1 MKVLTLDVDSGER
14 DPSLYPNPNDYTI
27 KLNRT
32 LYGVTKLTIVG
43 ARIPNCQNLINV
55 GNKQFQL
62 DNKTYVLQE
71 GTYLNG
77 TDLASN
83 LQTTLAGSNV
93 TEVTFNTKDNTL
105 LFSNCGIGNN
115 VFSFKFFTGSN
126 GYSTSSLVGPPA
138 TVLGF
143 NGLDAGVSAGSNVLT
158 SNVIDLDGPTSLFM
172 RITCKGDE
180 FDRDIYV
187 NGGTF
192 SFSNT
197 LGQTSNIPTIPPNY
211 IGRIILQNLG
221 AITQYNQTD
230 TLVQY
235 DVPNLNVD
243 ELRIRF
249 YWNNGNKLIP
259 YDFGKRNH
267 ILKFEIKCET
277 DRLSKVYDESPVD
290 ELPPPVDPPPE
301 PFRRDTIFMVALGLI
316 LLVGLFIL
324 LR

>member
-32 LYGVTKLTIVG
+32 LYDVTKLTLVG

-62 DNKTYVLQE
+62 DSTTYILQE
-71 GTYLNG
+71 ATYTNG
-77 TDLASN
+77 ADLASN

-93 TEVTFNTKDNTL
+93 TQVTFNSKDSTL
-105 LFSNCGIGNN
+105 TFSSTPNDDWFAFR
-115 VFSFKFFTGSN
+115 FSTGSN
-126 GYSTSSLVGPPA
+126 GYATNSLVGPPA
-138 TVLGF
+138 AVLGF
-143 NGLDAGVSAGSNVLT
+143 NGTDVNTPDGSYEIT
-158 SNVIDLDGPTSLFM
+158 SDVIDLDGPTSLFM

-180 FDRDIYV
+180 FDKDIYV

-192 SFSNT
+192 SFGNSGAMST
-197 LGQTSNIPTIPPNY
+197 FASIPPNY
-211 IGRIILQNLG
+211 IGRIIQKSG
-221 AITQYNQTD
+221 VVTQYNKTD
-230 TLVQY
+230 ATIEY

-249 YWNNGNKLIP
+249 YWNNGNKLVP

-267 ILKFEIKCET
+267 ILKFEVACET
-277 DRLSKVYDESPVD
+277 DRLSKVYDEGPVD

-301 PFRRDTIFMVALGLI
+301 PFRKDTILLIVLGFMLF
-316 LLVGLFIL
+316 VGMFIL
-324 LR
+324 MR

>member
-32 LYGVTKLTIVG
+32 LYDVTKLTIVG

-62 DNKTYVLQE
+62 NNATYVLQE
-71 GTYLNG
+71 ATYTNG

-93 TEVTFNTKDNTL
+93 TQVTFSSNNNTL
-105 LFSNCGIGNN
+105 LFSGYQP
-115 VFSFKFFTGSN
+115 FSFKFLTGSN
-126 GYSTSSLVGPPA
+126 GYATNSLVGPPCA
-138 TVLGF
+138 VLGF
-143 NGLDAGVSAGSNVLT
+143 NGTDVSTAAGSNVIV
-158 SNVIDLDGPTSLFM
+158 SNVIDLDGPTSLFV

-180 FDRDIYV
+180 FDKDIYV

-192 SFSNT
+192 SFGNSGSIST
-197 LGQTSNIPTIPPNY
+197 FASIPPNY
-211 IGRIILQNLG
+211 IGRIIQKSG
-221 AITQYNQTD
+221 VVTQYNKTD
-230 TLVQY
+230 ATIDY
-235 DVPNLNVD
+235 DVPNLNID

-249 YWNNGNKLIP
+249 YWNNGNKLVP

-267 ILKFEIKCET
+267 ILKFEIQCET
-277 DRLSKVYDESPVD
+277 DRLSKVYEEGPVD

-301 PFRRDTIFMVALGLI
+301 PFRKDTILLIALGFMLI
-316 LLVGLFIL
+316 VGMFIL
-324 LR
+324 MR

>member
-32 LYGVTKLTIVG
+32 LYDVTKLTLVG

-62 DNKTYVLQE
+62 DSTTYILQE
-71 GTYLNG
+71 ATYTNG

-93 TEVTFNTKDNTL
+93 TQVTFNSKDNTL
-105 LFSNCGIGNN
+105 TFSSTPNDDWFAFR
-115 VFSFKFFTGSN
+115 FSTGSN
-126 GYSTSSLVGPPA
+126 GYATNSLVGPPA
-138 TVLGF
+138 AVLGF
-143 NGLDAGVSAGSNVLT
+143 NGTDVNTPDGLYEIT

-180 FDRDIYV
+180 FDKDIYV

-192 SFSNT
+192 SFGNS
-197 LGQTSNIPTIPPNY
+197 GATSTFASIPPNY
-211 IGRIILQNLG
+211 IGRIIQKSG
-221 AITQYNQTD
+221 VVTQYNKTD
-230 TLVQY
+230 ATIEY

-249 YWNNGNKLIP
+249 YWNNGNKLVP

-267 ILKFEIKCET
+267 ILKFEVSCET
-277 DRLSKVYDESPVD
+277 DRLSKVYDEGPVD

-301 PFRRDTIFMVALGLI
+301 PFRKDTILLIVLGFMLFVGMVI
-316 LLVGLFIL
+316 LM
-324 LR
+324 R

>member
-32 LYGVTKLTIVG
+32 LYGVSKLTIVG

-71 GTYLNG
+71 ATYTNG

-93 TEVTFNTKDNTL
+93 SQVTFSTQNNTL
-105 LFSNCGIGNN
+105 TFSNCGVGNN
-115 VFSFKFFTGSN
+115 VFSFKFMSGSN
-126 GYSTSSLVGPPA
+126 GYATQSLVGPPA

-143 NGLDAGVSAGSNVLT
+143 NGLDVGVSAGSNVLT
-158 SNVIDLDGPTSLFM
+158 SNVIDLDGPTSLFV
-172 RITCKGDE
+172 RLSFRGDD

-192 SFSNT
+192 SFDTNI
-197 LGQTSNIPTIPPNY
+197 QTSNIESIPPKY
-211 IGRIILQNLG
+211 IGRIILRNLG
-221 AITQYNQTD
+221 ELSQYTQNDRQIT
-230 TLVQY
+230 Y
-235 DVPNLNVD
+235 DVPDLNID
-243 ELRIRF
+243 QLRIRL

-267 ILKFEIKCET
+267 IMKFEIECQA
-277 DRLSKVYDESPVD
+277 DRLAKKYEEGPVD

-316 LLVGLFIL
+316 LFIGMIIL

>member
-32 LYGVTKLTIVG
+32 LYGVSKLTIVG

-71 GTYLNG
+71 ATYRNG
-77 TDLASN
+77 ADLASN
-83 LQTTLAGSNV
+83 LQTTLVGSNV
-93 TEVTFNTKDNTL
+93 SQVTFSTQNNTL
-105 LFSNCGIGNN
+105 TFSNCGVGNN
-115 VFSFKFFTGSN
+115 VFSFKFMSGSN
-126 GYSTSSLVGPPA
+126 GYATQSVVGPPA

-143 NGLDAGVSAGSNVLT
+143 NGLDVGVSAGSNVLT
-158 SNVIDLDGPTSLFM
+158 SNVIDLDGATSLFV
-172 RITCKGDE
+172 RLSFRGDD

-192 SFSNT
+192 SFDTNI
-197 LGQTSNIPTIPPNY
+197 QTSNLESIPPNY
-211 IGRIILQNLG
+211 IGRIILRNLG
-221 AITQYNQTD
+221 ELSQYTQNDRQIT
-230 TLVQY
+230 Y
-235 DVPNLNVD
+235 DVPDLNID
-243 ELRIRF
+243 QLRIRL

-267 ILKFEIKCET
+267 IMKFEIECQA
-277 DRLSKVYDESPVD
+277 DRLAKKYEEGPVD

-316 LLVGLFIL
+316 LFIGMIIL
-324 LR
+324 LQ

>member
-32 LYGVTKLTIVG
+32 LYGVSKLTIVG

-62 DNKTYVLQE
+62 DNKTYILQE
-71 GTYLNG
+71 ATYTNG
-77 TDLASN
+77 TDLDSN
-83 LQTTLAGSNV
+83 LQTTLTGSNV
-93 TEVTFNTKDNTL
+93 SQVTFSTQNNTL
-105 LFSNCGIGNN
+105 TFSNCGVGNN
-115 VFSFKFFTGSN
+115 VFSFNFMSGSN
-126 GYSTSSLVGPPA
+126 GYATQSRVGPPA

-143 NGLDAGVSAGSNVLT
+143 NGLDVGVSAGSNVLT
-158 SNVIDLDGPTSLFM
+158 SNVIDLTGATSLFV
-172 RITCKGDE
+172 RISCRGED

-192 SFSNT
+192 SFDN
-197 LGQTSNIPTIPPNY
+197 GIQTSNISSIPPTY
-211 IGRIILQNLG
+211 AGRIILQNLG
-221 AITQYNQTD
+221 ELTQYTQNDRQIT
-230 TLVQY
+230 Y
-235 DVPNLNVD
+235 DVPDLNID
-243 ELRIRF
+243 QLRIRL

-267 ILKFEIKCET
+267 IMKFEIECQA
-277 DRLSKVYDESPVD
+277 DRLDKKYEEGPVD

-316 LLVGLFIL
+316 LFIGLIIL
-324 LR
+324 LQ

>member
-32 LYGVTKLTIVG
+32 LYGVSKLTIVG

-71 GTYLNG
+71 ATYANG
-77 TDLASN
+77 SDLASN

-93 TEVTFNTKDNTL
+93 SQVTFSTRNNTL
-105 LFSNCGIGNN
+105 TFSNCGVGNN
-115 VFSFKFFTGSN
+115 VFSFKFMSGSN
-126 GYSTSSLVGPPA
+126 GYATQSLVGPPA

-143 NGLDAGVSAGSNVLT
+143 NGLDVGVSAGSNVLT
-158 SNVIDLDGPTSLFM
+158 SNVVDLDGPTSLFV
-172 RITCKGDE
+172 RISCRGDD

-192 SFSNT
+192 SFGT
-197 LGQTSNIPTIPPNY
+197 GIQTSNIASIPPNY
-211 IGRIILQNLG
+211 IGRIILRNQGEL
-221 AITQYNQTD
+221 TQYTQNDRQIT
-230 TLVQY
+230 Y
-235 DVPNLNVD
+235 DVPDLNID
-243 ELRIRF
+243 QLRIRL

-267 ILKFEIKCET
+267 IMKFEIECQA
-277 DRLSKVYDESPVD
+277 DRLAKKYEEGPVD

-316 LLVGLFIL
+316 LFIGMIIL

>member
-32 LYGVTKLTIVG
+32 LYDVTKITIVG
-43 ARIPNCQNLINV
+43 ARIPTCQNLINV

-62 DNKTYVLQE
+62 DNKTYVLDE
-71 GTYLNG
+71 ATYTNG

-83 LQTTLAGSNV
+83 LQITLAGSNV
-93 TEVTFNTKDNTL
+93 TQVAFNSKNNTL

-115 VFSFKFFTGSN
+115 VFTFKFMSGSN
-126 GYSTSSLVGPPA
+126 GYATQSTNGPPA
-138 TVLGF
+138 TILGF
-143 NGLDAGVSAGSNVLT
+143 NGSDVGVVAGSNVLV
-158 SNVIDLDGPTSLFM
+158 SNVVDLDGPTSLFV
-172 RITCKGDE
+172 RITCKGDD
-180 FDRDIYV
+180 FDKDIYV

-192 SFSNT
+192 SFGDGT
-197 LGQTSNIPTIPPNY
+197 QTSNISSIPPNY
-211 IGRIILQNLG
+211 VGRIILKNLG
-221 AITQYNQTD
+221 SITQYNRTD
-230 TLVQY
+230 TLIDYV
-235 DVPNLNVD
+235 VPNLNID

-267 ILKFEIKCET
+267 MFKFELECET
-277 DRLSKVYDESPVD
+277 DRVSKVYDTDPVD
-290 ELPPPVDPPPE
+290 VLPPPVETPPE
-301 PFRRDTIFMVALGLI
+301 PIRRDTIFMVALGLI
-316 LLVGLFIL
+316 LFVGLFIL

>member
-32 LYGVTKLTIVG
+32 LYGVSKLTIVG

-71 GTYLNG
+71 ATYTNG

-93 TEVTFNTKDNTL
+93 SQVTFSTQNNTL
-105 LFSNCGIGNN
+105 TFSNCGVGNN
-115 VFSFKFFTGSN
+115 VFSFKFMSGSN
-126 GYSTSSLVGPPA
+126 GYATQSLVGPPA

-143 NGLDAGVSAGSNVLT
+143 NGLDVGVSAGSNVLT
-158 SNVIDLDGPTSLFM
+158 SNVIDLDGPTSLFV
-172 RITCKGDE
+172 RLSFRGDD

-192 SFSNT
+192 SFDN
-197 LGQTSNIPTIPPNY
+197 GIQTSNIASIPPTY
-211 IGRIILQNLG
+211 AGRIILRNLG
-221 AITQYNQTD
+221 ELSQYTQNDRQIT
-230 TLVQY
+230 Y
-235 DVPNLNVD
+235 DVPDLNID
-243 ELRIRF
+243 QLRIRL

-267 ILKFEIKCET
+267 IMKFEIECQA
-277 DRLSKVYDESPVD
+277 DRLAKKYEEGPVD

-316 LLVGLFIL
+316 LFIGMIIL
-324 LR
+324 LQ

>member
-14 DPSLYPNPNDYTI
+14 DPSLYPDPNDYTI

-32 LYGVTKLTIVG
+32 LYDVTKLTIVG

-71 GTYLNG
+71 ATYTNG

-83 LQTTLAGSNV
+83 IQLTLAGSNV
-93 TEVTFNTKDNTL
+93 SQVTFNAATNKL

-115 VFSFKFFTGSN
+115 VFTFKFSSGSN
-126 GYSTSSLVGPPA
+126 GYATNSLVGPPA
-138 TVLGF
+138 AVLGF
-143 NGLDAGVSAGSNVLT
+143 NGADVGVSAGSNVLV
-158 SNVIDLDGPTSLFM
+158 SNVIDLDGPTSLFV

-180 FDRDIYV
+180 FDKDIYV
-187 NGGTF
+187 NGGSF
-192 SFSNT
+192 SFGNGGS
-197 LGQTSNIPTIPPNY
+197 GSAFSSIPPNY
-211 IGRIILQNLG
+211 VGRIIQKSG
-221 AITQYNQTD
+221 VVTQYNKTD
-230 TLVQY
+230 AAIEY
-235 DVPNLNVD
+235 DVPNLNID

-267 ILKFEIKCET
+267 ILKFEITCET

-290 ELPPPVDPPPE
+290 ELPPPIDPPPE
-301 PFRRDTIFMVALGLI
+301 PFRKDTILLIVLGFVLF
-316 LLVGLFIL
+316 LGLFIL

>member
-14 DPSLYPNPNDYTI
+14 DPSLYPSPNDYTI

-32 LYGVTKLTIVG
+32 LYDVTKLTIVG

-71 GTYLNG
+71 ATYTNG
-77 TDLASN
+77 ADLASN
-83 LQTTLAGSNV
+83 LESTLAGSNV
-93 TEVTFNTKDNTL
+93 SQVTFNTASNML
-105 LFSNCGIGNN
+105 VFSNSIAGNN
-115 VFSFKFFTGSN
+115 VFTFKFLTGSN
-126 GYSTSSLVGPPA
+126 GYATNSLVGPPA

-143 NGLDAGVSAGSNVLT
+143 NGTDVGVSVGSNVLT
-158 SNVIDLDGPTSLFM
+158 SNVIDLNGANSLFV

-180 FDRDIYV
+180 FDKDIYV

-192 SFSNT
+192 SFGNS
-197 LGQTSNIPTIPPNY
+197 GATSTFASIPPNY

-221 AITQYNQTD
+221 SVTQYNTTD
-230 TLVQY
+230 TLIDY

-249 YWNNGNKLIP
+249 YWNNGNKLVP

-267 ILKFEIKCET
+267 ILKFEIQCET
-277 DRLSKVYDESPVD
+277 DRLSKVYDEGPVD

-301 PFRRDTIFMVALGLI
+301 PFRKDTILLIVLGFMLFVGMVI
-316 LLVGLFIL
+316 LM
-324 LR
+324 R

>member
-27 KLNRT
+27 KMNRT
-32 LYGVTKLTIVG
+32 LYDVTKLTITG

-62 DNKTYVLQE
+62 DSATYVLQE
-71 GTYLNG
+71 ATYTNG

-83 LQTTLAGSNV
+83 LQATLTGSNV
-93 TEVTFNTKDNTL
+93 TQVTFNSRSNTL
-105 LFSNCGIGNN
+105 LFSNCGTGN
-115 VFSFKFFTGSN
+115 VFSFKFLTGSN
-126 GYSTSSLVGPPA
+126 GYATNSLIGPPA

-143 NGLDAGVSAGSNVLT
+143 NGTNVSTIAGSNVIT
-158 SNVIDLDGPTSLFM
+158 SNVVDLDGPTSLFV

-180 FDRDIYV
+180 FDKDIFI

-192 SFSNT
+192 SFGNSI
-197 LGQTSNIPTIPPNY
+197 QTSTFSSIPPNY
-211 IGRIILQNLG
+211 VGRIILQNLG
-221 AITQYNQTD
+221 TVTQYNQTD
-230 TLVQY
+230 TLITY
-235 DVPNLNVD
+235 DVPNLNVE
-243 ELRIRF
+243 ELRLRF

-267 ILKFEIKCET
+267 ILKFEITCET
-277 DRLSKVYDESPVD
+277 DRLSKVYEEGPVD
-290 ELPPPVDPPPE
+290 ELPPPIDPPPE
-301 PFRRDTIFMVALGLI
+301 PFRKDTILLIILGFI
-316 LLVGLFIL
+316 LFVGMFIL